1 MGAQYMSISWLS
13 NDKFS
18 GAVPASPVLPKRSA
32 RMELDAINNKRP
44 FSQKEKLPEVPE
56 LKKNNSL
63 TGIINPALINQD
75 EQKIDIENDNEKD
88 LEDEDDE
95 VFEEIEVPNEESD
108 TKVVKTENANS
119 AFDNTAATFYV

>member
-1 MGAQYMSISWLS
+1 
-13 NDKFS
+13 
-18 GAVPASPVLPKRSA
+18 
-32 RMELDAINNKRP
+32 MELDAINNKRP

-75 EQKIDIENDNEKD
+75 EQKIDIENDNVED
-88 LEDEDDE
+88 LEDEEDE
-95 VFEEIEVPNEESD
+95 VFEEIGVPNEESD
-108 TKVVKTENANS
+108 SKVVKTENANS

>member
-1 MGAQYMSISWLS
+1 
-13 NDKFS
+13 
-18 GAVPASPVLPKRSA
+18 
-32 RMELDAINNKRP
+32 MELDAINNKRP

-75 EQKIDIENDNEKD
+75 EQKIDIENDNVKD

-95 VFEEIEVPNEESD
+95 VFEEIEVPNEESG

>member
-1 MGAQYMSISWLS
+1 
-13 NDKFS
+13 
-18 GAVPASPVLPKRSA
+18 
-32 RMELDAINNKRP
+32 MELDAINNKRP

-75 EQKIDIENDNEKD
+75 EQKIDIENDNVED

>member
-1 MGAQYMSISWLS
+1 
-13 NDKFS
+13 
-18 GAVPASPVLPKRSA
+18 
-32 RMELDAINNKRP
+32 MELDAINNKRP

-75 EQKIDIENDNEKD
+75 EQKIDIENDNVED
-88 LEDEDDE
+88 LEDEEDE
-95 VFEEIEVPNEESD
+95 VFEEIGVPNEESD

-119 AFDNTAATFYV
+119 AFDNTVATFYV

>member
-1 MGAQYMSISWLS
+1 
-13 NDKFS
+13 
-18 GAVPASPVLPKRSA
+18 
-32 RMELDAINNKRP
+32 MELDAINNKRP

-75 EQKIDIENDNEKD
+75 EQKIDIENDNVED
-88 LEDEDDE
+88 LEDEEDE
-95 VFEEIEVPNEESD
+95 LFEEIGVPNEESD

>member
-1 MGAQYMSISWLS
+1 
-13 NDKFS
+13 
-18 GAVPASPVLPKRSA
+18 
-32 RMELDAINNKRP
+32 MELDAINNKRP

-75 EQKIDIENDNEKD
+75 EQKIDIENDNVED
-88 LEDEDDE
+88 LDDEDDEDDE
-95 VFEEIEVPNEESD
+95 VFEEIQAPNEEPADS
-108 TKVVKTENANS
+108 KVVKTENANS

>member
-1 MGAQYMSISWLS
+1 
-13 NDKFS
+13 
-18 GAVPASPVLPKRSA
+18 
-32 RMELDAINNKRP
+32 MELDAINNKRP

-63 TGIINPALINQD
+63 TGIINTALINQD
-75 EQKIDIENDNEKD
+75 EQKIDIENDNVED

>member
-1 MGAQYMSISWLS
+1 
-13 NDKFS
+13 
-18 GAVPASPVLPKRSA
+18 
-32 RMELDAINNKRP
+32 MELDAINNKRP

-75 EQKIDIENDNEKD
+75 EQKIDIENDNVEN
-88 LEDEDDE
+88 LEDEEDE
-95 VFEEIEVPNEESD
+95 VFEEIDVPNEEPADS
-108 TKVVKTENANS
+108 KVVKTENANS

>member
-1 MGAQYMSISWLS
+1 
-13 NDKFS
+13 
-18 GAVPASPVLPKRSA
+18 
-32 RMELDAINNKRP
+32 MELDAINNKRP

-75 EQKIDIENDNEKD
+75 EQKIDIENDNVED
-88 LEDEDDE
+88 LEDEEDE
-95 VFEEIEVPNEESD
+95 VFEEIGVPNEESN

>member
-1 MGAQYMSISWLS
+1 
-13 NDKFS
+13 
-18 GAVPASPVLPKRSA
+18 
-32 RMELDAINNKRP
+32 MELDAINNKRP

-75 EQKIDIENDNEKD
+75 EQKIDIENDNIEN
-88 LEDEDDE
+88 LEDEEDE
-95 VFEEIEVPNEESD
+95 VFEEIGVPNEEPADS
-108 TKVVKTENANS
+108 KVVKTENANS

>member
-1 MGAQYMSISWLS
+1 
-13 NDKFS
+13 
-18 GAVPASPVLPKRSA
+18 
-32 RMELDAINNKRP
+32 MELDAINNKRP

-75 EQKIDIENDNEKD
+75 EQKIDIENDNVED
-88 LEDEDDE
+88 LEDEEDE
-95 VFEEIEVPNEESD
+95 VFEEIGVPNEESD